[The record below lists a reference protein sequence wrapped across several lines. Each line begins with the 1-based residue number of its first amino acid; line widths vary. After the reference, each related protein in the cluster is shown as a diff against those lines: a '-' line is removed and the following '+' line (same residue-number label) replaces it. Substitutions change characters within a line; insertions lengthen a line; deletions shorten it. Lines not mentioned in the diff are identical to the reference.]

1 MSPEEKLSKNHYRI
15 NPHQPHIVLADHP
28 DRRQLS
34 TLVAACPAGLYQQNS
49 DGSLSFDLHGCLE
62 CGTCRLL
69 CDEKVLARWQYP
81 SSGYG
86 IVLRFG

>member
-1 MSPEEKLSKNHYRI
+1 MKPQEKLSKNCYQIDQNH
-15 NPHQPHIVLADHP
+15 PHIVLATDPDHS
-28 DRRQLS
+28 QLEK
-34 TLVAACPAGLYQQNS
+34 LVAACPAGLYQQNP
-49 DGSLSFDLHGCLE
+49 DGSLSFDFHGCLE

-81 SSGYG
+81 STGYG